1 MAKILR
7 NTTFQ
12 IQELTVITRSS
23 EYDLLPNLMNFALF
37 RSMDNV
43 VGSGYVNLVEDL
55 NRNGSFRKLAGLN
68 GLEGIR
74 ITITPN
80 GSNDGATQTFFFI
93 IYSLDN
99 VQIVNDKRFYTLRFT
114 EPFGIANSFM
124 RIGMKYAN
132 VKCSDAVKQIGEA
145 TNTSHST
152 SVLLG
157 FCNVNNGLED
167 KIFSVREIEDSQNN
181 INFLVPMWHPLKAM
195 LYFGNSACTNKY
207 GTDNIADCVLFTD
220 HKGKFCL
227 MSLGS
232 LFRGKLG
239 TIEFNYG
246 ATNIQGDGS
255 NDKETRYNIN
265 QLSLSS
271 IYNIQDFAKLGMLG
285 KRLYEADLY
294 TLAGSQNEKQLGVPQ
309 LKPAGDD
316 LGTGVY
322 PYKDFT
328 FNEIRDASGN
338 LYMDNKELDFET
350 FVAEDYLTPDHLY
363 DIVYYNGTNDKSE
376 KVLETIIEPR
386 DLRGTPVK
394 NMVTYFKIS
403 IKIPLDTTLDVG
415 ASFTIKCN
423 DPERTVDEID
433 GMVFVICSVAHY
445 FTLINAYTMVEA
457 FSVPSGIV
465 KPSQNKQ
472 FASPT
477 LGQKIKASMK
487 L

>member
-1 MAKILR
+1 
-7 NTTFQ
+7 
-12 IQELTVITRSS
+12 
-23 EYDLLPNLMNFALF
+23 
-37 RSMDNV
+37 
-43 VGSGYVNLVEDL
+43 
-55 NRNGSFRKLAGLN
+55 
-68 GLEGIR
+68 
-74 ITITPN
+74 
-80 GSNDGATQTFFFI
+80 
-93 IYSLDN
+93 
-99 VQIVNDKRFYTLRFT
+99 
-114 EPFGIANSFM
+114 
-124 RIGMKYAN
+124 
-132 VKCSDAVKQIGEA
+132 
-145 TNTSHST
+145 
-152 SVLLG
+152 
-157 FCNVNNGLED
+157 
-167 KIFSVREIEDSQNN
+167 
-181 INFLVPMWHPLKAM
+181 
-195 LYFGNSACTNKY
+195 
-207 GTDNIADCVLFTD
+207 
-220 HKGKFCL
+220 
-227 MSLGS
+227 
-232 LFRGKLG
+232 
-239 TIEFNYG
+239 
-246 ATNIQGDGS
+246 
-255 NDKETRYNIN
+255 
-265 QLSLSS
+265 
-271 IYNIQDFAKLGMLG
+271 MLG

-338 LYMDNKELDFET
+338 LYMDNKQLDFET

-415 ASFTIKCN
+415 ASFTIKCS

-472 FASPT
+472 FANANPQYDQ
-477 LGQKIKASMK
+477 LDPRNPNYRYGPH
-487 L
+487 